1 MLRLCWC
8 VRRCPKMGIPQQII
22 HLIFGSS
29 MKYTI
34 LSSVGDP
41 PWLWKPPYNPYI
53 YTYIPIVIRIY
64 MDYMEVTKL
73 HFDREND
80 DYPVDL
86 GAPYFQ
92 TKPKLIPRIGKMHR
106 FSSSKPRRRSFT
118 GVHLCE
124 SPGGGLSGAKFE
136 LATCKVGISPSKVWI

>member
-1 MLRLCWC
+1 
-8 VRRCPKMGIPQQII
+8 
-22 HLIFGSS
+22 
-29 MKYTI
+29 
-34 LSSVGDP
+34 
-41 PWLWKPPYNPYI
+41 
-53 YTYIPIVIRIY
+53 

-92 TKPKLIPRIGKMHR
+92 TKPKLIPRISKMHR

-124 SPGGGLSGAKFE
+124 WRAIRSQVRARDMQGGDFTIKNVDLSRLNHQEGCYHLLMTNIAIE
-136 LATCKVGISPSKVWI
+136 NPL

>member
-1 MLRLCWC
+1 
-8 VRRCPKMGIPQQII
+8 
-22 HLIFGSS
+22 
-29 MKYTI
+29 
-34 LSSVGDP
+34 
-41 PWLWKPPYNPYI
+41 
-53 YTYIPIVIRIY
+53 

-92 TKPKLIPRIGKMHR
+92 TKPKLIPRISKMHR

-136 LATCKVGISPSKVWI
+136 LATCKVGISPSKMWI